1 MKRIFV
7 IIFCFLSGVIFS
19 QKKELLSKID
29 SIAQQQWNAA
39 TLNID
44 SLANPVFEKLS
55 TKFNDTIL
63 THNNI
68 IIPQV
73 REEIPLTP
81 FNLIKG
87 TEKNWF
93 FFGQNNLV
101 FNQSSFANWISGGN
115 DNIGVL
121 GKVNYNIIYKYRKH
135 YLENIVQMG
144 YGFVSTDNQASRKTE
159 DYLNLMTNYGYELG
173 KNYYL
178 STGLQFRTQFTPGY
192 NYTDTPDPAFSD
204 RTSRF
209 MAPAY
214 LNLGIGISYNPKEN
228 FQVIF
233 RPVSGKFTFVLDPK
247 LQTVGRFGLERDG
260 QSIRTELGV
269 MLNILYRLKIS
280 KGVNFDNQLN
290 FFTNYLDHTERV
302 DVAYNG
308 NLNIRFNKF
317 ISTIITMDMVYDH
330 DQIAKLQRK
339 QTLSV
344 GLSYNLGQNLDKEK
358 SSKLLKPI
366 GAK

>member
-1 MKRIFV
+1 
-7 IIFCFLSGVIFS
+7 
-19 QKKELLSKID
+19 
-29 SIAQQQWNAA
+29 
-39 TLNID
+39 
-44 SLANPVFEKLS
+44 
-55 TKFNDTIL
+55 
-63 THNNI
+63 
-68 IIPQV
+68 
-73 REEIPLTP
+73 
-81 FNLIKG
+81 
-87 TEKNWF
+87 
-93 FFGQNNLV
+93 
-101 FNQSSFANWISGGN
+101 
-115 DNIGVL
+115 
-121 GKVNYNIIYKYRKH
+121 
-135 YLENIVQMG
+135 
-144 YGFVSTDNQASRKTE
+144 
-159 DYLNLMTNYGYELG
+159 
-173 KNYYL
+173 
-178 STGLQFRTQFTPGY
+178 
-192 NYTDTPDPAFSD
+192 
-204 RTSRF
+204 